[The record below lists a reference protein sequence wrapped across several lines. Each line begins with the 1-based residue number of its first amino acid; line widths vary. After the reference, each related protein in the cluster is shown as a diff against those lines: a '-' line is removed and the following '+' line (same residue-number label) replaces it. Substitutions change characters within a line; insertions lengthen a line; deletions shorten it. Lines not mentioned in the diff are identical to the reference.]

1 MDYSLEILRAERD
14 KLREDFEI
22 ALNKEHK
29 EPKDW
34 DVICRNERL
43 LEDLNLA
50 IDLLFEAQFKD

>member
-22 ALNKEHK
+22 ALNKE
-29 EPKDW
+29 PKDW

-43 LEDLNLA
+43 LEDLYLA

>member
-22 ALNKEHK
+22 AFNK

-43 LEDLNLA
+43 LEDLYLA